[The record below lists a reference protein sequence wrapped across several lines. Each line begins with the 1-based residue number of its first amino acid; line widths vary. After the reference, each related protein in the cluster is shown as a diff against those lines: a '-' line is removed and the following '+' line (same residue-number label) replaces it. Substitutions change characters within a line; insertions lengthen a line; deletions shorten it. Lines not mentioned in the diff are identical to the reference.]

1 MKKFIFLSFLFMA
14 WSFYELSDGADF
26 VPASTRMTAQS
37 ETSEDNTAEKSAFRP
52 DASVQ
57 VPAPAVSVENT
68 QQTDPAP
75 DLVSV
80 AATMPEPET
89 PPVEASPTE
98 ISVAAEEPEVVF
110 SLASLEEAPEFFLSK
125 PDRDIRTVQG
135 FQANMR
141 SGPGTDFHILDQLA
155 GGTEVEILEDPGE
168 GWIKIRRLD
177 VETSGWVSA
186 TLLGPQQ

>member
-1 MKKFIFLSFLFMA
+1 MKRFIFLSFLFMA

-26 VPASTRMTAQS
+26 VPASARMTTQS
-37 ETSEDNTAEKSAFRP
+37 ETSQDNSVEKTAVRRDFPVQVS
-52 DASVQ
+52 ASV
-57 VPAPAVSVENT
+57 VSAENAK
-68 QQTDPAP
+68 QTDLTP
-75 DLVSV
+75 DPVSTTPTKPVPEDEPV
-80 AATMPEPET
+80 ATG
-89 PPVEASPTE
+89 PTE
-98 ISVAAEEPEVVF
+98 ISVAAEEPEVVL
-110 SLASLEEAPEFFLSK
+110 SLASLEEAPEFFVSK

-141 SGPGTDFHILDQLA
+141 SGPGTDFRILDQLA
-155 GGTEVEILEDPGE
+155 GGTEVEVLEEPGE